1 MRFLERPPGSAS
13 LRFSHAAPRTRK
25 ALSSSMIVPASEA
38 PTKGRRLRPSLKPLT
53 RPNQG
58 GSRPSGGVPYS
69 SPISPQSSASPPS
82 AGQNSPKTRPSSPES
97 MIRRSAEHLRPRGV
111 EFIDANGG
119 GPRARLSPNVLSM
132 RLQTRC
138 PKTGTQEAY
147 RAWLFS
153 RPSSGRDFDN
163 SLVWPEPY

>member
-1 MRFLERPPGSAS
+1 VATPGRTMRFLERPPGSAS
-13 LRFSHAAPRTRK
+13 LRFSHAALRTRK

-53 RPNQG
+53 RSNQG

-97 MIRRSAEHLRPRGV
+97 NDQAIRRTLEAAGGRIHRCQWRGTAGPAFAQR
-111 EFIDANGG
+111 FIDEAANKA
-119 GPRARLSPNVLSM
+119 P
-132 RLQTRC
+132 
-138 PKTGTQEAY
+138 
-147 RAWLFS
+147 
-153 RPSSGRDFDN
+153 
-163 SLVWPEPY
+163 